1 MKILSYFSCLLSTS
15 LYFKSH
21 YVNYDEVNRTQLL
34 FIIITSSQATRRAET
49 EAGAEAVA
57 EAVDNASRR
66 RRRRRRK
73 APTQKEFVASPDPES
88 NSRHKGEK
96 VGRRGEEGGV
106 IDRVAGVVTV
116 KFGEYS

>member
-49 EAGAEAVA
+49 EAGAEAV
-57 EAVDNASRR
+57 DNASRR

-96 VGRRGEEGGV
+96 VGGRGEEGGV

>member
-49 EAGAEAVA
+49 EAEAGAK
-57 EAVDNASRR
+57 AVDNARRR

-88 NSRHKGEK
+88 NSRHKGARNRGTV
-96 VGRRGEEGGV
+96 VG
-106 IDRVAGVVTV
+106 RVAGVVAV
-116 KFGEYS
+116 KFGECS